1 MTTIVEN
8 SANQMSLKKSWF
20 TILLLRCQWAHQA
33 DGLWSVHWVPLDP
46 QQQVLPEQ
54 RQDSQRWD
62 QYWWNPLTIRIRAK
76 KMVDWCPFF
85 RPQPT
90 GLNGPWESGPG
101 FWSVFLSLFVDPWD
115 EAVGKKEKEGTP
127 TLSCTFS
134 RWNSKLHRAG
144 GEMAF
149 QISSVHFTIFSY
161 IALHLWSMSLLSNV
175 VTC

>member
-1 MTTIVEN
+1 MPMGTSSWRTLVCALGSGGPTTASITRTTARFSTVR
-8 SANQMSLKKSWF
+8 SILMKSPYF
-20 TILLLRCQWAHQA
+20 QNKSKQ
-33 DGLWSVHWVPLDP
+33 
-46 QQQVLPEQ
+46 
-54 RQDSQRWD
+54 
-62 QYWWNPLTIRIRAK
+62 
-76 KMVDWCPFF
+76 MVDWCPFF

-90 GLNGPWESGPG
+90 GLNGPWKSGPG